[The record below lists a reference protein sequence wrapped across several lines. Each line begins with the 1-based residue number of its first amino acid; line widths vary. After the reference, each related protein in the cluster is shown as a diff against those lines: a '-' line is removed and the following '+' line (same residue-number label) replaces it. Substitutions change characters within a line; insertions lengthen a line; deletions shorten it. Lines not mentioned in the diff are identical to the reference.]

1 MASRLEDEFV
11 LVLEAVRCKK
21 CESEP
26 IAVSLDVAPLIL
38 CQHPSRQ
45 DIVKRLFNR
54 FRRAA
59 LAVDQDLVA
68 ERLLAVGHQ
77 TIGIDNLEFYG
88 MCTPLFRVGHK
99 RFPGFAAVLWR
110 SPLTNSKHPCPRP

>member
-1 MASRLEDEFV
+1 MATKLDEKFD
-11 LVLEAVRCKK
+11 LVLEADRCKK
-21 CESEP
+21 CQSEP

-88 MCTPLFRVGHK
+88 IVTRLSSVRHN
-99 RFPGFAAVLWR
+99 RFLRFAALVR
-110 SPLTNSKHPCPRP
+110 IPPL